1 MFFHFR
7 KKKRERKGE
16 NKSKANK
23 KTTNNI
29 KQKPDYITIS
39 TFFIFCF

>member
-1 MFFHFR
+1 MLFHFR

-29 KQKPDYITIS
+29 KQKPDYITTS
-39 TFFIFCF
+39 IFLMFHF

>member
-1 MFFHFR
+1 MFFHLR
-7 KKKRERKGE
+7 KKNREGKGE

-39 TFFIFCF
+39 IFLMFHF

>member
-1 MFFHFR
+1 MFFHLR
-7 KKKRERKGE
+7 KKNREGKGE

-29 KQKPDYITIS
+29 K
-39 TFFIFCF
+39 

>member
-7 KKKRERKGE
+7 KKKKKEGKGE
-16 NKSKANK
+16 SKANK